1 MQQHVRNLF
10 WPKDPMFGKFIS
22 KYRIDA
28 KLGEG
33 GMCFVYEAWDTV
45 LERPV
50 ALKMMQEKLLR
61 WLQACKY
68 KPLGSKTVRRADAR
82 VLAATHRDLCGR
94 IAEGLF
100 REDLF
105 YRLNVIELK
114 LPPLREREE
123 DVVLMAEYF
132 LARWGRQANAP
143 AKRLS
148 EEIQAEDL
156 PMTLLPHNACRSGDE
171 PSNFMRAKQSV
182 IEKFERAF
190 IATSLQATRGN
201 ISEAARRAG
210 MYKKISER
218 R

>member
-1 MQQHVRNLF
+1 
-10 WPKDPMFGKFIS
+10 
-22 KYRIDA
+22 
-28 KLGEG
+28 
-33 GMCFVYEAWDTV
+33 MCFVYEAWDTV

-50 ALKMMQEKLLR
+50 ALKMMHAKLLR
-61 WLQACKY
+61 WLQAGEY
-68 KPLGSKTVRRADAR
+68 KPLGSETVRDADAR

-148 EEIQAEDL
+148 EEIQADDL
-156 PMTLLPHNACRSGDE
+156 PMTLLPPTTPAGAATN